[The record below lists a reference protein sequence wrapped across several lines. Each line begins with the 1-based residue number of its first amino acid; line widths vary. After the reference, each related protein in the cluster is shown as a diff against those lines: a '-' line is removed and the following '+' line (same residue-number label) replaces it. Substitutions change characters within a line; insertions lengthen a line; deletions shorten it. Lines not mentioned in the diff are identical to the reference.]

1 MQLKKLQLAN
11 FRNYIEFVQEFTELK
26 TIIIGQNAQGKSNI
40 LEAINILAT
49 SKSDRAERDSN
60 LVLWNNEYALIFA
73 TIEKKDDKLD
83 IALQINTSGK
93 RKLKINGVAKKA
105 PQADLLG
112 NFFSVMFSCE
122 DLYLI
127 KGSPSVRR
135 SWLDSI
141 LFQLD
146 LQYHKSLQSYQK
158 SVTQKNALIKKARE
172 EGMPRKAFKDQVDI
186 WNDQIINFGS
196 EVLAKRIV
204 FVDEIKTLA
213 REFQKNISS
222 GNENL
227 DIVYEST
234 VKIKDS
240 EIDQIKIL
248 FKQALEESFD
258 QEYVRGQSVVG
269 PHRDDLIF
277 LINEK
282 EAKSFASQGQQRSI
296 VLALKLAE
304 VRVIENRKGEI
315 PVLLLDDVLAE
326 LDESRQ
332 DFLLHNLPENIQ
344 TILTTTH
351 ISDLQ
356 KEFLK
361 GAQVLTVE
369 QGKVIEKITA

>member
-11 FRNYIEFVQEFTELK
+11 FRNYIEFEQEFNQSK

-60 LVLWNNEYALIFA
+60 LILWNSEYALIFA
-73 TIEKKDDKLD
+73 AVEKKDDKLD

-93 RKLKINGVAKKA
+93 RKLKINGVGKKA

-127 KGSPSVRR
+127 KGSPSIRR

-158 SVTQKNALIKKARE
+158 SVTQKNALLKKARE
-172 EGMPRKAFKDQVDI
+172 EGMPRKAFKEQVDI

-196 EVLAKRIV
+196 EVLAKRVV
-204 FVDEIKTLA
+204 FIDEIKTLA
-213 REFQKNISS
+213 KEFQKNISS

-227 DIVYEST
+227 NIVYEST
-234 VKIKDS
+234 IKMKEPETDKIKV
-240 EIDQIKIL
+240 L
-248 FKQALEESFD
+248 FKQILEESFD